1 MHHRH
6 LNHERF
12 TAAAIDDIVSRGRW
26 EDWCALRAAAL
37 GDAAVMERV
46 RGVCRDRGADP
57 HCQRHRFWWH
67 YAAAH

>member
-46 RGVCRDRGADP
+46 RRVCRARGADP
-57 HCQRHRFWWH
+57 RCQRHRFWWH